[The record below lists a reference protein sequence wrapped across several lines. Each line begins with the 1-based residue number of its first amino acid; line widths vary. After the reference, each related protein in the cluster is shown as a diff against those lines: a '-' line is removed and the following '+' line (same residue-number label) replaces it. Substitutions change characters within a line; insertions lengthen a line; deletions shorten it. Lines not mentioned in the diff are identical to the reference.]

1 MMIFV
6 LLGLL
11 AVVGIGASIR
21 AMVSDGY
28 RRIPTRP

>member
-11 AVVGIGASIR
+11 AVVGIIASIR